1 MREGWK
7 FIILVQSVTRQILDE
22 CKLNKNFDPGLCWA
36 SWTHVQAHHL
46 RIEQWWDQVCQD
58 LQGWAHVD
66 CQLQEGFG
74 PPLPDQV
81 GCLLNAMEATKQQQC
96 ELDIFFVVVD

>member
-1 MREGWK
+1 M
-7 FIILVQSVTRQILDE
+7 
-22 CKLNKNFDPGLCWA
+22 
-36 SWTHVQAHHL
+36 
-46 RIEQWWDQVCQD
+46 
-58 LQGWAHVD
+58 D

-96 ELDIFFVVVD
+96 ELDIVFFILCWLAT